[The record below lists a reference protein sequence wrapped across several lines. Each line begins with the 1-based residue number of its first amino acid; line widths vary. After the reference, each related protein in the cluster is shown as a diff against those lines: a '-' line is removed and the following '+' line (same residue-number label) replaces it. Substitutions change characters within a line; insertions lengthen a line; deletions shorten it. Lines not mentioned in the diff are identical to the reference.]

1 MPTLTMPQLGESVT
15 EGTVIRWLK
24 QPNDHVDLDDPLVE
38 IDTEKVNVE
47 IPSPFAGTLSRIMV
61 EEGQTVPIGTPLAEI
76 QGSGEPANTEQS
88 GGDRPAHAPT
98 AAAAASAP
106 SQDPVPRT
114 AQSQTGSGGGA
125 GAPKLSPV
133 VARLAAQHNIDPA
146 TLRGTGAGGRVTK
159 KDMLAAIEVQS
170 APSSEASPAGTD
182 APPSLTEQ
190 PTEDRAVPETPM
202 RRAIADHMIRSRRTA
217 AHAWLVMETDATALV
232 AARTARKDEFRQR
245 EGAALTYLAF
255 IAHAVTRALQQFPR
269 LNATWQDGQL
279 FERRAINLGVAV
291 DVPDGLVVPVVH
303 QTDRM
308 SIAALA
314 RAIADIAARA
324 RSGGL
329 KLHEIQGGTFTI
341 DNTGAFDTIMSAPI
355 IHQPQV
361 AILTTEAIIKRPVV
375 IQSPDG
381 SDALAIRAMM
391 NLCLSF
397 DHRALD
403 GALAAR
409 FTARVKEIIEATDP
423 DSSIY

>member
-1 MPTLTMPQLGESVT
+1 MATLTMPQLGESVT

-24 QPNDHVDLDDPLVE
+24 QPNDQIALDDPLVE

-76 QGSGEPANTEQS
+76 QGTSEPASAEQPS
-88 GGDRPAHAPT
+88 GDRAARPPT
-98 AAAAASAP
+98 AAASAP
-106 SQDPVPRT
+106 PQEPAPQT
-114 AQSQTGSGGGA
+114 AQPPTGSGRGSDI
-125 GAPKLSPV
+125 PKLSPV

-159 KDMLAAIEVQS
+159 KDMLAAIEARS
-170 APSSEASPAGTD
+170 APPPEGSPAVTD
-182 APPSLTEQ
+182 APRPLTER
-190 PTEDRAVPETPM
+190 PSEDRAVPETPM
-202 RRAIADHMIRSRRTA
+202 RRAIADHMIRSRRSA
-217 AHAWLVMETDATALV
+217 AHAWLVMETDVTALA
-232 AARTARKDEFRQR
+232 AARSARKDEFRRR

-255 IAHAVTRALQQFPR
+255 IAHAAARALQEFPR
-269 LNATWQDGQL
+269 LNATWQDSQL
-279 FERRAINLGVAV
+279 FERREINLGFAV

-303 QTDRM
+303 QADRM

-314 RAIADIAARA
+314 RAIAGIAGRA
-324 RSGGL
+324 RGGGL

-341 DNTGAFDTIMSAPI
+341 DNTGAFGTTMSAPI

-361 AILTTEAIIKRPVV
+361 AILTTEAIVKRPVV
-375 IQSPDG
+375 IPDRDG
-381 SDALAIRAMM
+381 ADALAIRAMM

-409 FTARVKEIIEATDP
+409 FTARVKEIIEAIDP
-423 DSSIY
+423 DTPIH

>member
-24 QPNDHVDLDDPLVE
+24 QPNDRVALDDPLVE

-76 QGSGEPANTEQS
+76 QGTGATAAEP
-88 GGDRPAHAPT
+88 PT
-98 AAAAASAP
+98 AAGTPSAP
-106 SQDPVPRT
+106 SQAPL
-114 AQSQTGSGGGA
+114 AQAVQPQTGTRRGTGA
-125 GAPKLSPV
+125 QKLSPI
-133 VARLAAQHNIDPA
+133 VARLATQHNIDPA
-146 TLRGTGAGGRVTK
+146 TLRGTGAGGRITK
-159 KDMLAAIEVQS
+159 KDMRAAIEAQAV
-170 APSSEASPAGTD
+170 PSLEASSAVAD
-182 APPSLTEQ
+182 APTPFTEQ
-190 PTEDRAVPETPM
+190 LTEDRAVPETPM
-202 RRAIADHMIRSRRTA
+202 RRAIADHMIRSRRAA
-217 AHAWLVMETDATALV
+217 AHAWLVMETDVTSLV

-245 EGAALTYLAF
+245 EDVALTYLAF
-255 IAHAVTRALQQFPR
+255 IAHAVARALHQFPR

-279 FERRAINLGVAV
+279 FERGDINLGFAV

-303 QTDRM
+303 QADRM
-308 SIAALA
+308 SIAECAH
-314 RAIADIAARA
+314 AIADVAARA

-341 DNTGAFDTIMSAPI
+341 DNTGAFGTTMSAPI

-361 AILTTEAIIKRPVV
+361 AILTTEAIIKRAVV
-375 IQSPDG
+375 IQSADG
-381 SDALAIRAMM
+381 AAGGTDALAIRAMM

-409 FTARVKEIIEATDP
+409 FTARVKEIIEAIDP
-423 DSSIY
+423 DAPIH

>member
-1 MPTLTMPQLGESVT
+1 MATLTMPQLGESVT

-24 QPNDHVDLDDPLVE
+24 QPNDQVALDDPLVE

-76 QGSGEPANTEQS
+76 QGTGEPASAEQPS
-88 GGDRPAHAPT
+88 GDRAARPPT
-98 AAAAASAP
+98 AAAASAP
-106 SQDPVPRT
+106 PQEPMPQT
-114 AQSQTGSGGGA
+114 AQPSTGSGRGSDT
-125 GAPKLSPV
+125 PKLSPV

-146 TLRGTGAGGRVTK
+146 TLRGTGASGRVTK
-159 KDMLAAIEVQS
+159 KDMLAAIEARS
-170 APSSEASPAGTD
+170 APPSEASPAVTD
-182 APPSLTEQ
+182 APRPLMERPS
-190 PTEDRAVPETPM
+190 EDRAVPETPM

-217 AHAWLVMETDATALV
+217 AHAWLVMETDVTALA
-232 AARTARKDEFRQR
+232 AARSARKDEFRRR
-245 EGAALTYLAF
+245 EGVTLTYLAF
-255 IAHAVTRALQQFPR
+255 IAHAAARALQEFPR

-279 FERRAINLGVAV
+279 VERRDINLGFAV

-303 QTDRM
+303 QADRM

-314 RAIADIAARA
+314 RAIAGIAARA
-324 RSGGL
+324 RDGGL

-341 DNTGAFDTIMSAPI
+341 DNTGAFGTTMSAPI

-361 AILTTEAIIKRPVV
+361 AILTTEAISKRPVV
-375 IQSPDG
+375 IPDRDG
-381 SDALAIRAMM
+381 ADALAIRAMM

-409 FTARVKEIIEATDP
+409 FTARVKEIIEAIDP
-423 DSSIY
+423 DTPNH